1 MSRYGKRGDSVGIKT
16 ELAEI
21 VGIGQVLDSPEE
33 FELYSRDYSF
43 APPRSPSYVV
53 RPGNTREVQQ
63 IVELA
68 RQHRLPLVPV
78 SSAVHF
84 NGAGIP
90 QQGGIVIDLRRMNR
104 VLEIDGLNR
113 KARIEAGVTWL
124 QLQQELAKHNL
135 MALIPLLPHQG
146 KSALTS
152 YLEREPAL
160 IPQFDYAEPLLTMEI
175 VFGSGKVLRT
185 GSACVPGAL
194 ESSLAEGVQ
203 PEGPGLDFF
212 RLVQGAQGTMGIV
225 TWANIKVEYL
235 PQVNKLFFLPCDGPE
250 MAAEVVYRLGRKM
263 IGKECF
269 LLNCLNLAAILA
281 EGGPGEIAR
290 LSRELPPW
298 TLVLVLSGGPRR
310 SGEKLAYEEE
320 ALREVTGGV
329 SLPKA
334 ESRLPA
340 VPGAEE
346 KLLGMIRGAWPGEVY
361 WKFRYRSRCQDLFFI
376 TTLERAYS
384 FVETVE
390 EVAGAHGDGAAD
402 IGFYIQPLENG
413 RACHFEASFYYRDKA
428 EEATRTRSLYDDA
441 ARAVLRQGALF
452 TRPYGPLADLIYP
465 AATDYTTTL
474 RKVKQILDPDN
485 ILSPGRLCF

>member
-1 MSRYGKRGDSVGIKT
+1 MNMKT
-16 ELAEI
+16 KLADI
-21 VGIGQVLDSPEE
+21 VGKGQVLDSPEE
-33 FELYSRDYSF
+33 LEPYSRDYSL
-43 APPRSPSYVV
+43 APPRSPSYAV

-63 IVELA
+63 VVELA

-84 NGAGIP
+84 NGCSIP
-90 QQGGIVIDLRRMNR
+90 RQGGIVLDLRRMNR
-104 VLEIDGLNR
+104 VLEVDKLNR

-135 MALIPLLPHQG
+135 MALIPLLPHPG

-160 IPQFDYAEPLLTMEI
+160 IPKFDYAEPLLTMEI

-235 PQVNKLFFLPCDGPE
+235 PQFNKLFFMPCDSPE
-250 MAAEVVYRLGRKM
+250 VAGEVVYQVGRRM
-263 IGKECF
+263 IGQECF
-269 LLNCLNLAAILA
+269 LLNRLNLAAVLA
-281 EGGPGEIAR
+281 EGGSGEIAR
-290 LSRELPPW
+290 LSRKLPPW
-298 TLVLVLSGGPRR
+298 MLVLVLAGGPRR
-310 SGEKLAYEEE
+310 PEEKLAYEEDV
-320 ALREVTGGV
+320 LRDIARGV
-329 SLPKA
+329 SLAKI

-340 VPGAEE
+340 LPGGEE
-346 KLLGMIRGAWPGEVY
+346 KLLGMIRGAWPGEVF
-361 WKFRYRSRCQDLFFI
+361 WKFRYRGRCQDLFFI
-376 TTLERAYS
+376 TTLERVPS
-384 FVETVE
+384 FVKTVVK
-390 EVAGAHGDGAAD
+390 VARGHSYGAAN
-402 IGFYIQPLENG
+402 IGFYLQPLENG
-413 RACHFEASFYYRDKA
+413 RACHFEANFYYNDTK
-428 EEATRTRSLYDDA
+428 EDATRTSSLYGDA
-441 ARAVLRQGALF
+441 ARAVLQQGALF
-452 TRPYGPLADLIYP
+452 TRPYGLLADLVYP
-465 AATDYTTTL
+465 KATDYTTTL